1 MAEVKLVIGNKNGKS
16 YNKILET
23 TESLVGRRIGDK
35 IEGNLIGLTDYELEI
50 RGGSNNSGSPM
61 RRGVFNSTKILA
73 KGGAG
78 INPKKNKRKNDYI
91 RKTVAGNSIDDK
103 TTQIN
108 LKVLKEGK
116 KKLEE
121 LFGKKEET
129 KPEETPK
136 KEETKEQPKKES
148 KEEKK

>member
-1 MAEVKLVIGNKNGKS
+1 MAEVKLVIGNKDGKS

-61 RRGVFNSTKILA
+61 RRGIFSSTKILA
-73 KGGAG
+73 KGGTG
-78 INPKKNKRKNDYI
+78 IKPKTNKRKNDYI
-91 RKTVAGNSIDDK
+91 RKTVAGNSIDEK

-121 LFGKKEET
+121 LFGKY
-129 KPEETPK
+129 
-136 KEETKEQPKKES
+136 
-148 KEEKK
+148 